1 VAKKTTKKPKPLAA
15 RLAASPALV
24 KKYQSD
30 PGLRSKY
37 LKGDLEKYLN
47 PAQKKARAL
56 NVRLSAPIA
65 AGSSTTERDLAH
77 EAQAATTVK
86 YGPQDRKI
94 AEQLGISQQTEKDTG
109 AFYDQYRQALQQH
122 AQNVALYQAG
132 AQQALANTAQGIT
145 GLGNQ
150 EAVQLQSQA
159 NQAAAQQGIAPAG
172 DLSALANAAQATRQ
186 GVMASFQNQQAL
198 QGAAA
203 NTYADAQANTVAPG
217 QRLSAL
223 AQARGKT
230 RDIQQKQADLATE
243 KGAYDVQYRADRR
256 TSELKNQI
264 ALGALG
270 LNTAKAKADAAANT
284 PEAKAATTAATSAA
298 STAAKYGYT
307 PHQWALLGP
316 KGRQRVINAS
326 KAQGKSSPDMG
337 KVNSYGYTEA
347 QWRAMS
353 TSQRQKVI
361 KDFKAS
367 TAKGSKTKDVLP
379 ATKDARDF
387 YNKYGV
393 QPLSTQQHNTTRD
406 QIGQAQRALKLV
418 GTKDKNN
425 KAITTD
431 AIVNAMATGGTKGIP
446 KLPAVVVR
454 AALDVIRYGGVTNG
468 TADRLHKA
476 GYSVAKLGLKP
487 GKPKPAYKPPASG
500 PAAQIP
506 GVGGN

>member
-1 VAKKTTKKPKPLAA
+1 VARKTTKKPKPLAA

-109 AFYDQYRQALQQH
+109 SFYDQYRQALQQH
-122 AQNVALYQAG
+122 ADNVALYQAG
-132 AQQALANTAQGIT
+132 AQQALTNTAQSIT

-270 LNTAKAKADAAANT
+270 LNTAKAKADIAASTPGAQAAAAG
-284 PEAKAATTAATSAA
+284 AKAAASSEA
-298 STAAKYGYT
+298 STASKYGYSV
-307 PHQWALLGP
+307 HQWRLLGP
-316 KGRQRVINAS
+316 KGRARII
-326 KAQGKSSPDMG
+326 GKSD
-337 KVNSYGYTEA
+337 
-347 QWRAMS
+347 
-353 TSQRQKVI
+353 
-361 KDFKAS
+361 
-367 TAKGSKTKDVLP
+367 KTKTDPGTDVITSGPLAGKTKTWVAAHPGEAGKLVDAYNTKTGKP
-379 ATKDARDF
+379 ANQKTEDAKAFRQ
-387 YNKYGV
+387 KYGV
-393 QPLSTQQHNTTRD
+393 DLQTTTQHNAAKDAVQNAQTAF
-406 QIGQAQRALKLV
+406 GQV
-418 GTKDKNN
+418 GKTVKQADGKPH
-425 KAITTD
+425 KVTTD
-431 AIVNAMATGGTKGIP
+431 DVVSHLRDTGVSNLWIRAGLEMARGGLTP
-446 KLPAVVVR
+446 
-454 AALDVIRYGGVTNG
+454 G
-468 TADRLHKA
+468 TAARIHKA
-476 GYSVAKLGLKP
+476 GYSVAQLG
-487 GKPKPAYKPPASG
+487 YKMR
-500 PAAQIP
+500 PAAARPTGNNTLNRP
-506 GVGGN
+506 GMS